1 MGIKT
6 EELISNALQMPEKE
20 RATIAKKLI
29 TSLDPHYEKDTEIL
43 WQKEV
48 QQRISDIDNGQVNC
62 IPWEDVR
69 VRLRRNSS
77 A

>member
-6 EELISNALQMPEKE
+6 EELIANALQMPEKE

-29 TSLDPHYEKDTEIL
+29 TSLDPHCEKDIEIL

-62 IPWEDVR
+62 IPWEDVQG
-69 VRLRRNSS
+69 RLKRNSS